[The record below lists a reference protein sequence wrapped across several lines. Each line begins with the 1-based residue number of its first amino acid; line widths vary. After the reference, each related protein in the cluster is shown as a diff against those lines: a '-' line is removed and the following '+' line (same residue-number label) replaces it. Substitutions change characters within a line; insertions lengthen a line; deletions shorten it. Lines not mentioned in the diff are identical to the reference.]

1 MTNDDALSAT
11 EKTLLVLEAAL
22 TYARLGDV
30 AAATGLAKST
40 VHRIAKALVDRGF
53 VVMTGDGSYAPGP
66 KALLL
71 AGRALEQLDI
81 SALAEDQIARLVRE
95 SGCTVHVGVLSG
107 DEVVY
112 LVRRDSE
119 KPYRMPS
126 RVGKAI
132 WLHCSAMGKAIYA
145 EMPAE
150 QRAAILGRTGL
161 PCRTPNTIDTPGK
174 LRVELNRIRERG
186 FAIDDEENEPGIR
199 CVGAAVHDHTGRATY
214 GVSISTLS
222 LEHSVADL
230 IAMAPLVTRA
240 AEEISTAIGYQPTPA
255 RLVEV
260 APAD

>member
-1 MTNDDALSAT
+1 MTQDDALSAT

-22 TYARLGDV
+22 TYPRLGDV

-40 VHRIAKALVDRGF
+40 VHRIAKALVDQGF
-53 VVMTGDGSYAPGP
+53 VVMTDDGSYAPGP
-66 KALLL
+66 KALRL
-71 AGRALEQLDI
+71 AGRALEQFDI
-81 SALAEDQIARLVRE
+81 SALAKDQIERLVRE

-107 DEVVY
+107 DEVIY
-112 LVRRDSE
+112 LVRQDST

-145 EMPAE
+145 EMPPD
-150 QRAAILGRTGL
+150 QRAALLGRIGL
-161 PCRTPNTIDTPGK
+161 PSRTPNTINSPK
-174 LRVELNRIRERG
+174 ALRIELNRIRELG

-199 CVGAAVHDHTGRATY
+199 CVGAAIHDHTGRATY

-222 LEHSVADL
+222 LEHSIEDL

-240 AEEISTAIGYQPTPA
+240 AEQISTAIGYQPTPV
-255 RLVEV
+255 RLVAASPV
-260 APAD
+260 A